1 MMAHD
6 RDPYDYDINYRI
18 AADKD
23 RLIDVSTA
31 AEPFKYIHA
40 DGRPAEPEQVCDM
53 TGYEQALQDAVHDVF
68 VSLAEMLEDTNK
80 RVLDALLKANK
91 KPEPE
96 PANDTC
102 VDCGEKHEHVA
113 SGCDPNLWYMN
124 GHGPLC
130 LTCWLI
136 AKGNQ

>member
-96 PANDTC
+96 SAKSTC
-102 VDCGEKHEHVA
+102 VDCGKKPLSRA
-113 SGCDPNLWYMN
+113 CDRWYLA
-124 GHGPLC
+124 GYGPMC
-130 LTCWLI
+130 LTCFHERLP
-136 AKGNQ
+136 G